1 MIHSYRGMVWGVD
14 WIHLVCLGFGIKKP
28 GESFGLK
35 ICMFDTILA
44 IQRGQGQGLRDW
56 VKLR

>member
-1 MIHSYRGMVWGVD
+1 MIYSCLGMLCGVD
-14 WIHLVCLGFGIKKP
+14 WIHLVWVRVSIKKP
-28 GESFGLK
+28 GGSLGLE

-56 VKLR
+56 VR

>member
-1 MIHSYRGMVWGVD
+1 MVFSCGGMVWGVD
-14 WIHLVCLGFGIKKP
+14 WIHLVEVGVGIKKTQ
-28 GESFGLK
+28 GGSLGLK

-56 VKLR
+56 VG

>member
-1 MIHSYRGMVWGVD
+1 MICSCLGMVWGVD
-14 WIHLVCLGFGIKKP
+14 WTHLVWVGVSIKKP
-28 GESFGLK
+28 GGSLGLE

-56 VKLR
+56 VR